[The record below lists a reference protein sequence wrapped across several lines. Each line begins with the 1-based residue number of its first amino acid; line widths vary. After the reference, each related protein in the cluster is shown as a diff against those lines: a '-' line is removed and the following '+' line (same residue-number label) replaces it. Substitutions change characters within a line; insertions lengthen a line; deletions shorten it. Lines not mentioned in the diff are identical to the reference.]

1 MRLIHCADIHLD
13 SKLSANLSPE
23 KARERKQEILN
34 TFVRMIDYAA
44 GNEVS
49 AVLICGDLFD
59 TGNISALAKNTVK
72 DAITRHPAIDFYLL
86 KGNHDTDAF
95 INSFE
100 EIPDNLK
107 LFNDT
112 WTEYETGDS
121 GNVCIH
127 GVELDSDNSLSVQS
141 NFSPDSLKI
150 NIVMLHGQQ
159 AESVSRD
166 KAEVFDLKLFR
177 NKASI
182 ILRSV
187 MCTSM

>member
-13 SKLSANLSPE
+13 SKLNANLSSD

-44 GNEVS
+44 GNSVD

-59 TGNISALAKNTVK
+59 TGNISALSRNTVK
-72 DAITRHPAIDFYLL
+72 DAVIKHPNIDFYLL

-100 EIPDNLK
+100 EIPVNHK

-112 WTEYETGDS
+112 WTLYETG
-121 GNVCIH
+121 
-127 GVELDSDNSLSVQS
+127 
-141 NFSPDSLKI
+141 
-150 NIVMLHGQQ
+150 
-159 AESVSRD
+159 
-166 KAEVFDLKLFR
+166 
-177 NKASI
+177 
-182 ILRSV
+182 
-187 MCTSM
+187 